1 MTTNPFAERGDK
13 RSIEEG
19 DTFAPK
25 FDRDGLIVC
34 ITTEIQSG
42 DILMVAYMNEE
53 ALRLTLETG
62 VAHYWS
68 RSRNALW
75 RKGDTSGQVQTVREL
90 LVDCDQDA
98 IQIKVEAGGDGKACH
113 TGRRSCF
120 YRRAIVKAARRDWRR
135 SRLKRSR
142 CIREAPAAHLPF
154 RRADVS
160 QRRRWRRCLRA
171 CPDP

>member
-1 MTTNPFAERGDK
+1 MTASPFAPRGTKQDL
-13 RSIEEG
+13 EEG
-19 DTFAPK
+19 ALLAPK

-34 ITTEIQSG
+34 VTTEKASG

-75 RKGDTSGQVQTVREL
+75 RKGDTSGQVQTVIEMRT
-90 LVDCDQDA
+90 DCDQDA
-98 IQIKVEAGGDGKACH
+98 IQLVVEAGGDGKACH

-120 YRRAIVKAARRDWRR
+120 YRKVERAADGSAR
-135 SRLKRSR
+135 LTFT
-142 CIREAPAAHLPF
+142 E
-154 RRADVS
+154 
-160 QRRRWRRCLRA
+160 
-171 CPDP
+171 

>member
-1 MTTNPFAERGDK
+1 MTSSDFAARGVK
-13 RSIEEG
+13 TEIEEG
-19 DTFAPK
+19 AGFAPK

-34 ITTEIQSG
+34 ITTEVESG

-53 ALRLTLETG
+53 ALRLTLDTG

-75 RKGDTSGQVQTVREL
+75 RKGDTSGQVQSVVDL

-98 IQIKVEAGGDGKACH
+98 IQLKVTAGGDGKACH

-120 YRRAIVKAARRDWRR
+120 YRRTIKRDGAL
-135 SRLKRSR
+135 RLEK
-142 CIREAPAAHLPF
+142 IEG
-154 RRADVS
+154 
-160 QRRRWRRCLRA
+160 
-171 CPDP
+171 

>member
-1 MTTNPFAERGDK
+1 MTASPFAPRGTKQDL
-13 RSIEEG
+13 EEG
-19 DTFAPK
+19 ALLAPK

-34 ITTEIQSG
+34 VTTEKASG

-75 RKGDTSGQVQTVREL
+75 RKGDTSGQVQTVVEMRT
-90 LVDCDQDA
+90 DCDQDA
-98 IQIKVEAGGDGKACH
+98 IQLVVEAGGDGKACH

-120 YRRAIVKAARRDWRR
+120 YRKVERAADGSAR
-135 SRLKRSR
+135 LTF
-142 CIREAPAAHLPF
+142 RE
-154 RRADVS
+154 
-160 QRRRWRRCLRA
+160 
-171 CPDP
+171 

>member
-1 MTTNPFAERGDK
+1 MTNSPFAPRGDK
-13 RSIEEG
+13 RAIEEG
-19 DTFAPK
+19 DAFAPK

-34 ITTEIQSG
+34 VTTDVHSG
-42 DILMVAYMNEE
+42 DILMLAYMNEE

-75 RKGDTSGQVQTVREL
+75 RKGDTSGQVQTVHEL

-98 IQIKVEAGGDGKACH
+98 IQLKVTAGGDGKACH

-120 YRRAIVKAARRDWRR
+120 YRRAVTREGGV
-135 SRLKRSR
+135 RLEKV
-142 CIREAPAAHLPF
+142 EP
-154 RRADVS
+154 
-160 QRRRWRRCLRA
+160 
-171 CPDP
+171 

>member
-1 MTTNPFAERGDK
+1 MTASPFAPRGTKQDL
-13 RSIEEG
+13 EEG
-19 DTFAPK
+19 AQLAPK

-34 ITTEIQSG
+34 VTTEKASG

-75 RKGDTSGQVQTVREL
+75 RKGDTSGQVQSVVEIRT
-90 LVDCDQDA
+90 DCDQDA
-98 IQIKVEAGGDGKACH
+98 IQLVVEAGGDGKACH

-120 YRRAIVKAARRDWRR
+120 YRKVERAADGSAR
-135 SRLKRSR
+135 LTFT
-142 CIREAPAAHLPF
+142 E
-154 RRADVS
+154 
-160 QRRRWRRCLRA
+160 
-171 CPDP
+171 

>member
-1 MTTNPFAERGDK
+1 MTASPFAPRGTKQDL
-13 RSIEEG
+13 EEG
-19 DTFAPK
+19 AQLAPK

-34 ITTEIQSG
+34 VTTEKASG

-75 RKGDTSGQVQTVREL
+75 RKGDTSGQVQTVVEMRT
-90 LVDCDQDA
+90 DCDQDA
-98 IQIKVEAGGDGKACH
+98 IQLVVEAGGDGKACH

-120 YRRAIVKAARRDWRR
+120 YRKVERAADGSAR
-135 SRLKRSR
+135 LTFT
-142 CIREAPAAHLPF
+142 E
-154 RRADVS
+154 
-160 QRRRWRRCLRA
+160 
-171 CPDP
+171 